1 MDGLEGNEDRR
12 IRSLTDTARE
22 RGAIVQA
29 VDDEGNDGDD
39 EPSFFS
45 QWTLPIGLFVL
56 TCFTTLW
63 AGAYQAYRGPARGP
77 VDFLLASPETL
88 WEGIPFAV
96 TLLFILVTHEFGHFA
111 LSKIHRLPASL
122 PLFVPGLPH
131 FIGTFGAIIRIRGP
145 IVSRLAL
152 FDVGVAGPLAGFIVA
167 VGTLIVGLHLSTVV
181 EQPGTVGLHLGEP
194 LLLKFLAWLV
204 IGPIPQESDIVL
216 HPIGFAAWF
225 GLFVTSLNLLPV
237 GQLDGGHVAYALLG
251 KRQKIMAL
259 GVLPI
264 LLILGY
270 VGWPGWFLWAVMAGL
285 WGIGHPPVADPD
297 TPLGRSRTIVGW
309 IAVAVFAVTFVPIP
323 FSVHP

>member
-1 MDGLEGNEDRR
+1 MSGFEGNEDRPTQGV
-12 IRSLTDTARE
+12 TDTDQEQDVIIRVID
-22 RGAIVQA
+22 G
-29 VDDEGNDGDD
+29 EGTDGGK
-39 EPSFFS
+39 PSSFS
-45 QWTLPIGLFVL
+45 TWILPISLFVV

-77 VDFLLASPETL
+77 VDFLLASPEAI
-88 WEGIPFAV
+88 WQGIPFAL
-96 TLLFILVTHEFGHFA
+96 TLLCILTTHEFGHFV
-111 LSKIHRLPASL
+111 LSKIHRVPASL

-152 FDVGVAGPLAGFIVA
+152 FDIGVAGPLAGFIVA

-181 EQPGTVGLHLGEP
+181 EQAGTLGLHLGEP

-204 IGPIPQESDIVL
+204 IGPIPPESDVVL

-225 GLFVTSLNLLPV
+225 GLFVTSLNLIPI

-251 KRQKIMAL
+251 KRQKTMAL
-259 GVLPI
+259 VMLPI

-270 VGWPGWFLWAVMAGL
+270 VGWPGWFLWALMAGL
-285 WGIGHPPVADPD
+285 WGVGHPPVMDPD
-297 TPLGRSRTIVGW
+297 TPLGRGRTMVGW
-309 IAVAVFAVTFVPIP
+309 IAVAVFVVTFAPIP
-323 FSVHP
+323 FSIHP